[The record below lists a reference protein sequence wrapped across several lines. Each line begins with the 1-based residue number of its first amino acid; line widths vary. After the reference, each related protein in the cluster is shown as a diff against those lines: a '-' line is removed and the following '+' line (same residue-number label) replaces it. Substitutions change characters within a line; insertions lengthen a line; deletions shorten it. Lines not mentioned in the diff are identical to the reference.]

1 MCFLL
6 CFLFPFGSLVFSF
19 SLWICLLAWMLS
31 SFLVPVFIF
40 SSFFFSLWVCEFLW
54 VFLYIECFFHCFG
67 ILYVLFLFIC
77 VFDSFF
83 FLSFFLCI
91 PLISFLS
98 LFFLFFF
105 SLYLFISLS
114 PVVYGLWSLGVIVK
128 GQACTSKWKTQAQD
142 IGAAENFQPHG
153 ILMCD
158 SSPKGLYLNTKM
170 RSHPKSSKLQCRC
183 FMLNH

>member
-1 MCFLL
+1 M
-6 CFLFPFGSLVFSF
+6 
-19 SLWICLLAWMLS
+19 
-31 SFLVPVFIF
+31 FIGLNAL
-40 SSFFFSLWVCEFLW
+40 FFSGS
-54 VFLYIECFFHCFG
+54 CF
-67 ILYVLFLFIC
+67 Y
-77 VFDSFF
+77 
-83 FLSFFLCI
+83 
-91 PLISFLS
+91 
-98 LFFLFFF
+98 FFLFFF
-105 SLYLFISLS
+105 LFVSVWVSLSVLVYWVFFSLFWDFVCSFFVYMCIWFLFFSFIFPLYPSYIFSFFVLSFLFFLYLFISLS

>member
-1 MCFLL
+1 M
-6 CFLFPFGSLVFSF
+6 
-19 SLWICLLAWMLS
+19 
-31 SFLVPVFIF
+31 
-40 SSFFFSLWVCEFLW
+40 SFFECSCILS
-54 VFLYIECFFHCFG
+54 VFFTVLGFCMFFFC
-67 ILYVLFLFIC
+67 LYVYLIP
-77 VFDSFF
+77 FF